1 MVIRRN
7 LVRATFQ
14 ISGAS
19 AIGQGVFLILTPFIT
34 RIYDPADFGV
44 FSLYVA
50 ITLFDVMMCL
60 GYERAIPVPREDRD
74 GFSLLILSLA
84 LGVLLSLIAF
94 VVVALTGDQIDQLFS
109 VKGVTP
115 LLWIL
120 PPCLFAVAATQAL
133 TNWAIRSLSFGL
145 IGIARISMY
154 ASAGFAQLAL
164 GWLGA
169 GALGLVLGHLAG
181 YAVAV
186 AILARPAVTALKHS
200 SLPSVREA
208 RAIAARFHRFPI
220 YGASSTLLNSA
231 GLQVPVL
238 GIAFL
243 YSAEVA
249 GWYGLAQR
257 VFGVPLSVV
266 AMALGQGLKGLL
278 ASALRTG
285 EFSATARSLLRIAA
299 TMQLCFAAA
308 LLAIVVMAPPLFALI
323 FGESWRNSGVY
334 LQYLAPLL
342 LAQFIVSP
350 FHVVLDVLER
360 PELHFVRE
368 ILRLALL
375 AASFAYASAFALEP
389 LMTVAL
395 ISGSGALV
403 YVVSGMLVA
412 YAFAKAGT
420 TRVVDEGK

>member
-1 MVIRRN
+1 MRRK
-7 LVRATFQ
+7 LFHATFQ
-14 ISGAS
+14 VSGAS

-34 RIYDPADFGV
+34 RVYDPADFGV

-74 GFSLLILSLA
+74 GLSLLILSLA
-84 LGVLLSLIAF
+84 LGALLSLIAL
-94 VVVALTGDQIDQLFS
+94 VVVALFGGRIDRLFS

-133 TNWAIRSLSFGL
+133 TNWAIRGLNFGL
-145 IGIARISMY
+145 IGVARISMY

-164 GWLGA
+164 GWIGA

-186 AILARPAVTALKHS
+186 AILASPAVAALKS
-200 SLPSVREA
+200 PSLPTVREA
-208 RAIAARFHRFPI
+208 RAVAQRFRRFPI

-257 VFGVPLSVV
+257 VFGVPLSVI

-278 ASALRTG
+278 SSALRNG
-285 EFSATARSLLRIAA
+285 EFAATARSLLWIAA
-299 TMQLCFAAA
+299 TMQLCFAAV
-308 LLAIVVMAPPLFALI
+308 LLAVILMAPTLFALI

-368 ILRLALL
+368 ILRLTLL
-375 AASFAYASAFALEP
+375 GASFAFATAFALEP
-389 LMTVAL
+389 LKTVAL
-395 ISGSGALV
+395 ISGSGAFV

-412 YAFAKAGT
+412 YAYARTGT
-420 TRVVDEGK
+420 SRAVDEGK